1 MTVRTICFLSAKRY
15 PTEVSTK
22 SFERCQLCA
31 KLKVPKIVIK
41 LTCCCAAAI
50 PTPLHTTMKFTSL
63 ALLAIVGSVSAGKP
77 QLSVRS
83 HRRLRF
89 RVSSIA
95 IPSQTNL
102 PSCCCYCCCCRR
114 RRRRRRRCC
123 GLSPPCTPTF
133 IILPLEG
140 CSCPLQTQI
149 ADLGQGWTIQG
160 T

>member
-1 MTVRTICFLSAKRY
+1 MTVRTICFLSAKRDGGVNQIFR
-15 PTEVSTK
+15 EVSTL
-22 SFERCQLCA
+22 RQAQGTQDCH
-31 KLKVPKIVIK
+31 IK

-50 PTPLHTTMKFTSL
+50 PTPPHTTMKFTSL